1 MTVTAHTRVRATVA
15 AGLCAC
21 AAGLAVATA
30 PAAAGAVTGL
40 KTLPNL
46 TWGIDSDYGT
56 GCTATIQ
63 AFVTDPVAPVYFYD
77 NGIPLATVRPTGG
90 VALVTWVPATPGM
103 HRISAGQAPDAVAA
117 VAVDVWTGVGTPVG
131 YGCVVTGA

>member
-1 MTVTAHTRVRATVA
+1 M
-15 AGLCAC
+15 
-21 AAGLAVATA
+21 
-30 PAAAGAVTGL
+30 
-40 KTLPNL
+40 PNL